1 MKRGKEIML
10 VVGEASGDM
19 HGASLVDALLKRDP
33 NLTFFGVAG
42 DQLQRTRFETVFT
55 VAKLTGM
62 GLLELAGNVKN
73 IVAAYRLLRRT
84 LRTRR
89 PSLLILIDFP
99 EFNLRLARLAKNLG
113 VPVLYYVSP
122 QVWAWRRGRI
132 RQIARVVDKM
142 AVVFPF
148 EVEFYQ
154 RHQVPVEFVGHPL
167 LDVVRVSQERD
178 AALREIGLRKEK
190 PVIALLPGSRRKEIA
205 YHLPV
210 MVDAAAKLKRLE
222 QAQFFCVRANTLDRA
237 ELQKELDRA
246 GFLIPIVDA
255 GRYNAVNAADLVWA
269 ASGTATLETAL
280 LEKPMI
286 VVYRVSWLTYWLARL
301 LVDIKYIGIANII
314 AGKAIVPELVQSEL
328 SPDRLV
334 HESQAILND
343 HDLRR
348 RMIANLGK
356 LREQLG
362 SPGAANRVAELAVS
376 MMAQSKLNF
385 GLKLP

>member
-1 MKRGKEIML
+1 MNGGREIML

-19 HGASLVDALLKRDP
+19 HGAGLVKALLERDP

-42 DQLQRTRFETVFT
+42 DQLQQTSFEPLFT
-55 VAKLTGM
+55 VAELTGM
-62 GLLELAGNVKN
+62 GLLELAGNIKN

-89 PSLLILIDFP
+89 PNLLILIDFP
-99 EFNLRLARLAKNLG
+99 ELNLRLAKLAKRLG

-122 QVWAWRRGRI
+122 QVWAWRQGRI
-132 RQIARVVDKM
+132 RQIAQVVDQM

-148 EVEFYQ
+148 EVELYKG
-154 RHQVPVEFVGHPL
+154 HQMPVEFVGHPL
-167 LDVVRVSQERD
+167 LDVVRVSQEPD
-178 AALREIGLRKEK
+178 STLREIGLKKEE

-210 MVDAAAKLKRLE
+210 MVTAATELKRLE
-222 QAQFFCVRANTLDRA
+222 QAQFFCVRASTLDRA

-246 GFLIPIVDA
+246 GFVIPIVEA

-286 VVYRVSWLTYWLARL
+286 VVYRVSWVTYWLARL
-301 LVDIKYIGIANII
+301 LVKIKYIGIANII
-314 AGKAIVPELVQSEL
+314 AGKAIVPELVQSDL
-328 SPDRLV
+328 SPERLV

-343 HDLRR
+343 HDARR
-348 RMIANLGK
+348 TMIADLRK
-356 LREQLG
+356 LRKQLG

-376 MMAQSKLNF
+376 MMAPVKA
-385 GLKLP
+385 

>member
-1 MKRGKEIML
+1 ML

-19 HGASLVDALLKRDP
+19 HAASLVKALLKRDP

-42 DQLQRTRFETVFT
+42 DQLQRTSFETLFT
-55 VAKLTGM
+55 VSKLTGM
-62 GLLELAGNVKN
+62 GLLELAGNIKN
-73 IVAAYRLLRRT
+73 IIAAYRLLRRT

-99 EFNLRLARLAKNLG
+99 EFNLRLARLAKKLA

-132 RQIARVVDKM
+132 REIAQVVDKM

-148 EVEFYQ
+148 EVEFYE
-154 RHQVPVEFVGHPL
+154 RHHVPVEFVGHPL
-167 LDVVRVSQERD
+167 LDVVRVSQKRESILSELGLDKER
-178 AALREIGLRKEK
+178 

-210 MVDAAAKLKRLE
+210 MVAAATELKRVE
-222 QAQFFCVRANTLDRA
+222 QAQFFCVRASTLDRA
-237 ELQKELDRA
+237 ELQKELDHA
-246 GFLIPIVDA
+246 GFVIPIVEG

-286 VVYRVSWLTYWLARL
+286 VVYRVSWVTYWLARL
-301 LVDIKYIGIANII
+301 LVKIEYIGIANII
-314 AGKAIVPELVQSEL
+314 AGRPIVPELVQSDL
-328 SPDRLV
+328 SSKRLV
-334 HESQAILND
+334 QESQAILND
-343 HDLRR
+343 HDARR
-348 RMIANLGK
+348 TMIANLRM

-362 SPGAANRVAELAVS
+362 APGAANRVAELAVS
-376 MMAQSKLNF
+376 LMAPVK
-385 GLKLP
+385 P

>member
-19 HGASLVDALLKRDP
+19 HGANLVKALLKRDP

-42 DQLQRTRFETVFT
+42 DQLQRTPFEAVFT

-62 GLLELAGNVKN
+62 GLLELAGNIKN
-73 IVAAYRLLRRT
+73 IIAAYRLLRRA

-99 EFNLRLARLAKNLG
+99 EFNLRLAKLAKKLR
-113 VPVLYYVSP
+113 VPVLYYISP
-122 QVWAWRRGRI
+122 QIWAWRRGRI
-132 RQIARVVDKM
+132 HQIAQAVDRM

-148 EVEFYQ
+148 EVKLYE

-167 LDVVRVSQERD
+167 LDLVHVTQDRD
-178 AALREIGLRKEK
+178 AALRDIGLQRGKS
-190 PVIALLPGSRRKEIA
+190 VIALLPGSRRKEIA

-246 GFLIPIVDA
+246 GFLIPIVEA

-286 VVYRVSWLTYWLARL
+286 VLYRVSWVTYWLARL
-301 LVDIKYIGIANII
+301 LVKIKYIGIANII
-314 AGKAIVPELVQSEL
+314 AGKAIVPELVQSDL
-328 SPDRLV
+328 SPERLV

-343 HDLRR
+343 DDARAK
-348 RMIANLGK
+348 MIANLSK
-356 LREQLG
+356 LRDQLG
-362 SPGAANRVAELAVS
+362 SPGAAYRVAELAVS
-376 MMAQSKLNF
+376 MMAVKA
-385 GLKLP
+385 

>member
-1 MKRGKEIML
+1 MIGGKEIML
-10 VVGEASGDM
+10 GVGEASGDM
-19 HGASLVDALLKRDP
+19 HGAGLVKALLKRDP
-33 NLTFFGVAG
+33 NLTFFGVSG
-42 DQLQRTRFETVFT
+42 EQLQRTNFETLIT
-55 VAKLTGM
+55 VSELTGM
-62 GLLELAGNVKN
+62 GLFELAGNIKN

-99 EFNLRLARLAKNLG
+99 ELNLRLARLAKDLG

-132 RQIARVVDKM
+132 RQIAQVVDKM

-148 EVEFYQ
+148 EVEIYE
-154 RHQVPVEFVGHPL
+154 RHQMPVEFVGHPL

-178 AALREIGLRKEK
+178 PTLRGIGLQKEK
-190 PVIALLPGSRRKEIA
+190 PVIALLPGSRRKEVA

-210 MVDAAAKLKRLE
+210 MVAAATELKRIE
-222 QAQFFCVRANTLDRA
+222 QAQFFCVRASTLDRA

-246 GFLIPIVDA
+246 GFVIPIVEA
-255 GRYNAVNAADLVWA
+255 GRYNAMNAADLVWA

-286 VVYRVSWLTYWLARL
+286 VVYRVSWITYWLARL
-301 LVDIKYIGIANII
+301 LVRIKYIGIANII
-314 AGKAIVPELVQSEL
+314 AGKAIVPELVQSDL
-328 SPDRLV
+328 SPERLV
-334 HESQAILND
+334 RESQVILND
-343 HDLRR
+343 HEARCK
-348 RMIANLGK
+348 MIANLRK

-362 SPGAANRVAELAVS
+362 APGAANRVAEMAVAL
-376 MMAQSKLNF
+376 MA
-385 GLKLP
+385 PVRA

>member
-1 MKRGKEIML
+1 MNGGKEIML

-19 HGASLVDALLKRDP
+19 HGASLVNALLKRDP

-42 DQLQRTRFETVFT
+42 DQLQQTSFETLFT
-55 VAKLTGM
+55 VSELTGM
-62 GLLELAGNVKN
+62 GLLELAGNIKN

-89 PSLLILIDFP
+89 PNLLILIDFP
-99 EFNLRLARLAKNLG
+99 ELNLRLAKLAKRLG

-132 RQIARVVDKM
+132 RQIAQVVDQM

-148 EVEFYQ
+148 EVELYKG
-154 RHQVPVEFVGHPL
+154 HQMPVEFVGHPL
-167 LDVVRVSQERD
+167 LDVVRVSQEPD
-178 AALREIGLRKEK
+178 STLREIGLKKEK

-210 MVDAAAKLKRLE
+210 MVTAATELKRLE
-222 QAQFFCVRANTLDRA
+222 QAQFFCVRASTLDRA

-246 GFLIPIVDA
+246 GFVIPIVEA

-286 VVYRVSWLTYWLARL
+286 VVYRVSWITYWLARL
-301 LVDIKYIGIANII
+301 LVKIEYIGIANII
-314 AGKAIVPELVQSEL
+314 AGKAIVPELVQSAL
-328 SPDRLV
+328 SPERLV

-343 HDLRR
+343 HDARR
-348 RMIANLGK
+348 TMIANLRK

-376 MMAQSKLNF
+376 IMAPVKT
-385 GLKLP
+385 

>member
-1 MKRGKEIML
+1 MTRGKEIML
-10 VVGEASGDM
+10 VVGEASGDI
-19 HGASLVDALLKRDP
+19 HGASLVKALLKRDP

-42 DQLQRTRFETVFT
+42 DQLQQTSFEPLFT
-55 VAKLTGM
+55 VSELTGM
-62 GLLELAGNVKN
+62 GLLELAGNIKN

-99 EFNLRLARLAKNLG
+99 ELNLRLAKLAKSLG

-122 QVWAWRRGRI
+122 QVWAWRRRRI

-142 AVVFPF
+142 AVVFSF
-148 EVEFYQ
+148 EVEFYK
-154 RHQVPVEFVGHPL
+154 RHHMPVEFVGHPL

-178 AALREIGLRKEK
+178 PTLREIGLHKEK
-190 PVIALLPGSRRKEIA
+190 PIIALLPGSRRKEIA

-210 MVDAAAKLKRLE
+210 MVAAAAELKRTE
-222 QAQFFCVRANTLDRA
+222 QAQFFCVRASTLDRA

-246 GFLIPIVDA
+246 DFVIPIVEA

-286 VVYRVSWLTYWLARL
+286 VVYRVSWVTYWLARL
-301 LVDIKYIGIANII
+301 LVKIKYIGIVNII
-314 AGKAIVPELVQSEL
+314 AGKAIVPELVQSDL
-328 SPDRLV
+328 SPERLV
-334 HESQAILND
+334 RESQAILND
-343 HDLRR
+343 HDARR
-348 RMIANLGK
+348 TMIANLRD

-362 SPGAANRVAELAVS
+362 VPGAANRVAELAIS
-376 MMAQSKLNF
+376 LMA
-385 GLKLP
+385 PVRAC

>member
-1 MKRGKEIML
+1 MTRGKEIML

-19 HGASLVDALLKRDP
+19 HGASLVQALLERDP

-42 DQLQRTRFETVFT
+42 DQLQGTSFESMFT
-55 VAKLTGM
+55 VSELTGM
-62 GLLELAGNVKN
+62 GLLELAGNIKN
-73 IVAAYRLLRRT
+73 ILAAYRLLRRT

-99 EFNLRLARLAKNLG
+99 ELNLRLAKLAKSLG

-122 QVWAWRRGRI
+122 QVWAWRRRRI
-132 RQIARVVDKM
+132 RQIAQVVDKL

-148 EVEFYQ
+148 EVEFYK
-154 RHQVPVEFVGHPL
+154 RHRMPVEFVGHPL

-178 AALREIGLRKEK
+178 PTLREIGLHKEK
-190 PVIALLPGSRRKEIA
+190 PVVALLPGSRRKEIA

-210 MVDAAAKLKRLE
+210 MVAAATRLNRVE
-222 QAQFFCVRANTLDRA
+222 QAQFFCVRASTLDRA

-246 GFLIPIVDA
+246 GFVIPIVEA

-301 LVDIKYIGIANII
+301 LVQIKFIGIVNII
-314 AGKAIVPELVQSEL
+314 AGKAIVPELVQSDL
-328 SPDRLV
+328 SPERLV

-343 HDLRR
+343 HDARR
-348 RMIANLGK
+348 TMIANLRN

-362 SPGAANRVAELAVS
+362 VPGAANRVAELAIS
-376 MMAQSKLNF
+376 LMA
-385 GLKLP
+385 PVRA

>member
-1 MKRGKEIML
+1 MNPGKEIML

-19 HGASLVDALLKRDP
+19 HGASLVKALLKRDP

-42 DQLQRTRFETVFT
+42 DQLQRMPFEAVFT

-62 GLLELAGNVKN
+62 GLLELAGNMKN
-73 IVAAYRLLRRT
+73 IVEAYRLLRRA

-99 EFNLRLARLAKNLG
+99 EFNLRLARLAKKLG

-122 QVWAWRRGRI
+122 QIWAWRRGRI
-132 RQIARVVDKM
+132 RQIARAVDRM

-148 EVEFYQ
+148 EVKLYE

-167 LDVVRVSQERD
+167 LDLVHVTQDRD
-178 AALREIGLRKEK
+178 AALRDIGLHKGK

-210 MVDAAAKLKRLE
+210 MVDAATQLKRLQ
-222 QAQFFCVRANTLDRA
+222 QAQFFCVRANTLERT
-237 ELQKELDRA
+237 ELQNELDRA
-246 GFLIPIVDA
+246 GFVIPIVEA
-255 GRYNAVNAADLVWA
+255 GRYDAVNAADLVWA

-286 VVYRVSWLTYWLARL
+286 VVYRVSWVTYWLARL
-301 LVDIKYIGIANII
+301 LVNVKYIGIANII

-328 SPDRLV
+328 SAERLV
-334 HESQAILND
+334 RESQAILND
-343 HDLRR
+343 HDARQG
-348 RMIANLGK
+348 MIANLTK
-356 LREQLG
+356 LKGQLG
-362 SPGAANRVAELAVS
+362 SPGAANRVAALAAS
-376 MMAQSKLNF
+376 MIA
-385 GLKLP
+385 

>member
-1 MKRGKEIML
+1 MNGGKEIML

-19 HGASLVDALLKRDP
+19 HGASLVKALLKRNP
-33 NLTFFGVAG
+33 NLRFFGVAG
-42 DQLQRTRFETVFT
+42 DQLQRTTFETVFT
-55 VAKLTGM
+55 VAELTGM
-62 GLLELAGNVKN
+62 GFLELAGNIKN
-73 IVAAYRLLRRT
+73 IVAAYRILRRS

-89 PSLLILIDFP
+89 PNLLILIDFP
-99 EFNLRLARLAKNLG
+99 ELNLRLAKLAKRVG

-132 RQIARVVDKM
+132 RQIAQVVDKM

-148 EVEFYQ
+148 EVEFYE
-154 RHQVPVEFVGHPL
+154 RHQLAVEFVGHPL
-167 LDVVRVSQERD
+167 LDVVRVTQEHD
-178 AALREIGLRKEK
+178 STLREIGLDKEK

-210 MVDAAAKLKRLE
+210 MVAAASELKRLE
-222 QAQFFCVRANTLDRA
+222 QAQFFCVRASTLDRD

-246 GFLIPIVDA
+246 GFTIPIVEA

-286 VVYRVSWLTYWLARL
+286 VVYRVSWLTYWLARS
-301 LVDIKYIGIANII
+301 LVKIKYIGIANII
-314 AGKAIVPELVQSEL
+314 AGKAIVPELVQSDL
-328 SPDRLV
+328 SPERLV
-334 HESQAILND
+334 HESQTILNN
-343 HDLRR
+343 HDARR
-348 RMIANLGK
+348 TMIANLRK

-362 SPGAANRVAELAVS
+362 APGAANRVAELALS
-376 MMAQSKLNF
+376 MMVPSKS
-385 GLKLP
+385 

>member
-1 MKRGKEIML
+1 MNGGREIML

-19 HGASLVDALLKRDP
+19 HGASLVNALLKRDP

-42 DQLQRTRFETVFT
+42 DQLQQTSFETLFT
-55 VAKLTGM
+55 VSELTGM
-62 GLLELAGNVKN
+62 GLLELAGNIKN

-89 PSLLILIDFP
+89 PNLLILIDFP
-99 EFNLRLARLAKNLG
+99 ELNLRLAKFAKRLG

-132 RQIARVVDKM
+132 RQIAQVVDQM

-148 EVEFYQ
+148 EVELYKG
-154 RHQVPVEFVGHPL
+154 HQMPVEFVGHPL
-167 LDVVRVSQERD
+167 LDVVRVSQEPD
-178 AALREIGLRKEK
+178 STLREIGLKKEK

-210 MVDAAAKLKRLE
+210 MVTAATELKRLE
-222 QAQFFCVRANTLDRA
+222 QAQFFCVRASTLDRA

-246 GFLIPIVDA
+246 GFVIPIVEA

-286 VVYRVSWLTYWLARL
+286 VVYRVSSITYWIARL
-301 LVDIKYIGIANII
+301 LVKIKYIGIANII
-314 AGKAIVPELVQSEL
+314 AGKAIVPELVQSDL
-328 SPDRLV
+328 SPERLV

-343 HDLRR
+343 HDARR
-348 RMIANLGK
+348 TMIANLRK

-376 MMAQSKLNF
+376 IMAPVKT
-385 GLKLP
+385 

>member
-1 MKRGKEIML
+1 MNRGKEIML

-19 HGASLVDALLKRDP
+19 HGASLVNALLKRDP

-42 DQLQRTRFETVFT
+42 DQLQQTNFEALFT
-55 VAKLTGM
+55 VSELTGM
-62 GLLELAGNVKN
+62 GLLELAGNIKN
-73 IVAAYRLLRRT
+73 IVAAYRLLRRS

-99 EFNLRLARLAKNLG
+99 ELNLRLARLAKDLG

-132 RQIARVVDKM
+132 RQIAQVVDKM

-148 EVEFYQ
+148 EVAFYE
-154 RHQVPVEFVGHPL
+154 RHDMPVEFVGHPL
-167 LDVVRVSQERD
+167 LDVVRVSQEREPM
-178 AALREIGLRKEK
+178 LRELGLHNEK

-210 MVDAAAKLKRLE
+210 MVAAATELKRVE
-222 QAQFFCVRANTLDRA
+222 QAQFFCVRASTLDRA
-237 ELQKELDRA
+237 ELQRELDRA
-246 GFLIPIVDA
+246 GFVIPIVEA

-286 VVYRVSWLTYWLARL
+286 VVYRVSWVTYWLARL
-301 LVDIKYIGIANII
+301 LVQIKYIGIANII
-314 AGKAIVPELVQSEL
+314 AGKAIVPELVQSDL
-328 SPDRLV
+328 SAERLV

-343 HDLRR
+343 HDARR
-348 RMIANLGK
+348 TMIANLRK

-362 SPGAANRVAELAVS
+362 APGAANRVAELAIS
-376 MMAQSKLNF
+376 LMA
-385 GLKLP
+385 PVRA

>member
-1 MKRGKEIML
+1 MNRGKVIML

-19 HGASLVDALLKRDP
+19 HGASLVNALLKRDP

-42 DQLQRTRFETVFT
+42 DQLQQTNFEALLTVSE
-55 VAKLTGM
+55 LTGM
-62 GLLELAGNVKN
+62 GLLELAGNIKN
-73 IVAAYRLLRRT
+73 IVAAYRLLRRS

-99 EFNLRLARLAKNLG
+99 ELNLRLARLAKDLG

-132 RQIARVVDKM
+132 RQIAQVVDKM

-148 EVEFYQ
+148 EVAFYE
-154 RHQVPVEFVGHPL
+154 RHHMPVEFVGHPL
-167 LDVVRVSQERD
+167 LDVVRVSQEREPM
-178 AALREIGLRKEK
+178 LRELGLQNEK

-210 MVDAAAKLKRLE
+210 MVAAATELNRVE
-222 QAQFFCVRANTLDRA
+222 QAQFFCVRASTLDRA
-237 ELQKELDRA
+237 ELERELDRA
-246 GFLIPIVDA
+246 GFVIPIVEA

-286 VVYRVSWLTYWLARL
+286 VVYRVSWVTYWLARL
-301 LVDIKYIGIANII
+301 LVQIKYIGIANII
-314 AGKAIVPELVQSEL
+314 AGKAIVPELVQSDL
-328 SPDRLV
+328 SAERLV

-343 HDLRR
+343 HDARR
-348 RMIANLGK
+348 TMIANLRK

-362 SPGAANRVAELAVS
+362 APGAANRVAELAIS
-376 MMAQSKLNF
+376 LMA
-385 GLKLP
+385 PVRA

>member
-1 MKRGKEIML
+1 MSGGREIML

-19 HGASLVDALLKRDP
+19 HGASLVNALLKRDP

-42 DQLQRTRFETVFT
+42 DQLQQTSFETLFT
-55 VAKLTGM
+55 VSELTGM
-62 GLLELAGNVKN
+62 GLLELAGNIKN

-89 PSLLILIDFP
+89 PNLLILIDFP
-99 EFNLRLARLAKNLG
+99 ELNLRLAKFAKRLG

-132 RQIARVVDKM
+132 RQISQVVDQM

-148 EVEFYQ
+148 EVEFYKRQ
-154 RHQVPVEFVGHPL
+154 QMPVEFVGHPL
-167 LDVVRVSQERD
+167 LDIVRVSQD
-178 AALREIGLRKEK
+178 PDSTLREIGLKKEK

-210 MVDAAAKLKRLE
+210 MVAAATELKRLE
-222 QAQFFCVRANTLDRA
+222 QAQFFCVRASTLDRA

-246 GFLIPIVDA
+246 GFLIPIVEA

-286 VVYRVSWLTYWLARL
+286 VVYRVSWVTYWLARL
-301 LVDIKYIGIANII
+301 LVKIKYIGIANII
-314 AGKAIVPELVQSEL
+314 AGKAIVPELVQSDL
-328 SPDRLV
+328 SPQRLV

-343 HDLRR
+343 HDSRR
-348 RMIANLGK
+348 RMIANLRK

-376 MMAQSKLNF
+376 MMAPVKA
-385 GLKLP
+385 

>member
-1 MKRGKEIML
+1 MNGAREIML

-19 HGASLVDALLKRDP
+19 HGASLVKALLKRDP

-42 DQLQRTRFETVFT
+42 DQLQRTSFETLFT
-55 VAKLTGM
+55 VSKLTGM
-62 GLLELAGNVKN
+62 GLLELAGNIKN
-73 IVAAYRLLRRT
+73 IMAAYRLLRRT

-99 EFNLRLARLAKNLG
+99 EFNLRLARLAKKLG

-122 QVWAWRRGRI
+122 QVWAWRRGRV
-132 RQIARVVDKM
+132 REIAHVVDKM

-148 EVEFYQ
+148 EVEFYE
-154 RHQVPVEFVGHPL
+154 RHHVPVEFVGHPL
-167 LDVVRVSQERD
+167 LDVVRVSQKRESILSELGLDKER
-178 AALREIGLRKEK
+178 

-210 MVDAAAKLKRLE
+210 MVAAATELKRVE
-222 QAQFFCVRANTLDRA
+222 QAQFFCVRASTLDRA

-246 GFLIPIVDA
+246 GFVIPIVE
-255 GRYNAVNAADLVWA
+255 GERYNAVNAADLVWA

-280 LEKPMI
+280 LEKPTI
-286 VVYRVSWLTYWLARL
+286 VIYRVSWVTYWLARL
-301 LVDIKYIGIANII
+301 LVKIKYIGIANII
-314 AGKAIVPELVQSEL
+314 AGKAIVPELVQSDL
-328 SPDRLV
+328 SPERLV

-343 HDLRR
+343 HDARR
-348 RMIANLGK
+348 TMIADLRK
-356 LREQLG
+356 LRKQLG

-376 MMAQSKLNF
+376 MMAPVKA
-385 GLKLP
+385 

>member
-1 MKRGKEIML
+1 MNRRKEIML

-19 HGASLVDALLKRDP
+19 HGANLVKALLKRDP

-42 DQLQRTRFETVFT
+42 DQLQQTSFEALFT
-55 VAKLTGM
+55 VSELTGM
-62 GLLELAGNVKN
+62 GLFELAGNIKN
-73 IVAAYRLLRRT
+73 IVTAYRLLRRS

-99 EFNLRLARLAKNLG
+99 ELNLRLARLAKNLG

-132 RQIARVVDKM
+132 RQIAQVVDKM

-148 EVEFYQ
+148 EVGFYE
-154 RHQVPVEFVGHPL
+154 RHQMPVEFVGHPL
-167 LDVVRVSQERD
+167 LDVVRVSQEREPI
-178 AALREIGLRKEK
+178 LRELGLQKEK
-190 PVIALLPGSRRKEIA
+190 PVVALLPGSRRKEVA

-210 MVDAAAKLKRLE
+210 MVAAASELNRLE
-222 QAQFFCVRANTLDRA
+222 QAQFFCVRASTLDRA

-246 GFLIPIVDA
+246 GFVIPIVQT

-286 VVYRVSWLTYWLARL
+286 VVYRVSSITYWLARL
-301 LVDIKYIGIANII
+301 LVKIKYIGIANII

-328 SPDRLV
+328 TPERLV
-334 HESQAILND
+334 HESLAILND
-343 HDLRR
+343 HDARR
-348 RMIANLGK
+348 TMIANLRK

-362 SPGAANRVAELAVS
+362 APGAANRVAELAIS
-376 MMAQSKLNF
+376 LMA
-385 GLKLP
+385 PVRA

>member
-1 MKRGKEIML
+1 MNGGREIML

-19 HGASLVDALLKRDP
+19 HGAGLVKALLKRDP

-42 DQLQRTRFETVFT
+42 DQLQQTSFEPLFT
-55 VAKLTGM
+55 VAELTGM
-62 GLLELAGNVKN
+62 GLLELAGNIKN

-89 PSLLILIDFP
+89 PNLLILIDFP
-99 EFNLRLARLAKNLG
+99 ELNLRLAKLAKRLG

-122 QVWAWRRGRI
+122 QVWAWRQGRI
-132 RQIARVVDKM
+132 RQIAQVVDQM

-148 EVEFYQ
+148 EVELYKG
-154 RHQVPVEFVGHPL
+154 HQMPVEFVGHPL
-167 LDVVRVSQERD
+167 LDVVRVSQEPD
-178 AALREIGLRKEK
+178 STLREIGLKKEK

-210 MVDAAAKLKRLE
+210 MVTAATELKRLE
-222 QAQFFCVRANTLDRA
+222 QAQFFCVRASTLDRA

-246 GFLIPIVDA
+246 GFVIPIVEA

-286 VVYRVSWLTYWLARL
+286 VVYRVSGVTYWLARL
-301 LVDIKYIGIANII
+301 LVKIKYIGIANII
-314 AGKAIVPELVQSEL
+314 AGKAIVPELVQSDL
-328 SPDRLV
+328 SPERLV

-343 HDLRR
+343 HDARR
-348 RMIANLGK
+348 TMIANLRK

-376 MMAQSKLNF
+376 MMAPVKA
-385 GLKLP
+385 

>member
-1 MKRGKEIML
+1 MTRGKEIML
-10 VVGEASGDM
+10 VVGEASGDI
-19 HGASLVDALLKRDP
+19 HGASLVKALLKRDP

-42 DQLQRTRFETVFT
+42 DQLQQTCFEPLFT
-55 VAKLTGM
+55 VSELTGM
-62 GLLELAGNVKN
+62 GLLELAGNIKN
-73 IVAAYRLLRRT
+73 IVAAFRLLRRT

-99 EFNLRLARLAKNLG
+99 ELNLRLAKLAKSLG

-122 QVWAWRRGRI
+122 QVWAWRRRRI

-142 AVVFPF
+142 AVVFSF
-148 EVEFYQ
+148 EVEFYK
-154 RHQVPVEFVGHPL
+154 RHHMPVEFVGHPL

-178 AALREIGLRKEK
+178 PTLREIGLHKEK
-190 PVIALLPGSRRKEIA
+190 PIIALLPGSRRKEIA

-210 MVDAAAKLKRLE
+210 MVAAAAELKRTE
-222 QAQFFCVRANTLDRA
+222 QAQFFCVRASTLDRA

-246 GFLIPIVDA
+246 DFVIPIVEA

-286 VVYRVSWLTYWLARL
+286 VVYRVSWVTYWLARL
-301 LVDIKYIGIANII
+301 LVKIKYIGIVNII
-314 AGKAIVPELVQSEL
+314 AGKAIVPELVQSDL
-328 SPDRLV
+328 SPERLV
-334 HESQAILND
+334 RESQAILND
-343 HDLRR
+343 HDARR
-348 RMIANLGK
+348 TMIANLRD

-362 SPGAANRVAELAVS
+362 VPGAANRVAELAIS
-376 MMAQSKLNF
+376 LMA
-385 GLKLP
+385 PVRDC

>member
-1 MKRGKEIML
+1 MTRGKEIML

-19 HGASLVDALLKRDP
+19 HGASLVKELLKRDP

-42 DQLQRTRFETVFT
+42 DQLQRTSFEPLFT
-55 VAKLTGM
+55 VSELTGM
-62 GLLELAGNVKN
+62 GLLELAGNIKN

-99 EFNLRLARLAKNLG
+99 ELNLRLAKLAKSLG

-122 QVWAWRRGRI
+122 QVWAWRPRRI
-132 RQIARVVDKM
+132 RQIAQVVDKM
-142 AVVFPF
+142 AVVFSF
-148 EVEFYQ
+148 EVEFYK
-154 RHQVPVEFVGHPL
+154 RHHMPVEFVGHPL

-178 AALREIGLRKEK
+178 PTLREIGLQKEK

-210 MVDAAAKLKRLE
+210 MVAAATELKRIE
-222 QAQFFCVRANTLDRA
+222 QAQFFCVKASTLDRA

-246 GFLIPIVDA
+246 NFVIPIVEA

-286 VVYRVSWLTYWLARL
+286 VVYRVSWITYWLARL
-301 LVDIKYIGIANII
+301 LVKIKYIGIANII
-314 AGKAIVPELVQSEL
+314 AGKAIVPELVQSDL
-328 SPDRLV
+328 SPERLV
-334 HESQAILND
+334 HESRAILND
-343 HDLRR
+343 HDARR
-348 RMIANLGK
+348 TMIANLRK

-362 SPGAANRVAELAVS
+362 APGAANRVAELAIS
-376 MMAQSKLNF
+376 LMA
-385 GLKLP
+385 PVRA

>member
-1 MKRGKEIML
+1 MNRGKEIML

-19 HGASLVDALLKRDP
+19 HGASLVKALLKRDP

-42 DQLQRTRFETVFT
+42 DKLQRLPFEAVFT
-55 VAKLTGM
+55 VSKLTGM
-62 GLLELAGNVKN
+62 GLLELAGNMKN
-73 IVAAYRLLRRT
+73 IVAAYYLLRRA
-84 LRTRR
+84 LSTRR

-99 EFNLRLARLAKNLG
+99 EFNLRLARIAKRLG

-122 QVWAWRRGRI
+122 QIWAWRRGRI
-132 RQIARVVDKM
+132 RQIAQAVDRM

-148 EVEFYQ
+148 EVKLYE

-167 LDVVRVSQERD
+167 LDLVHVTQDRD
-178 AALREIGLRKEK
+178 AALRDIGLHKGK

-210 MVDAAAKLKRLE
+210 MVDAATQLKRLQ
-222 QAQFFCVRANTLDRA
+222 QAQFFCVRANTLERA

-246 GFLIPIVDA
+246 GFVIPIVDA
-255 GRYNAVNAADLVWA
+255 RRYDAVNAADLVWA

-286 VVYRVSWLTYWLARL
+286 VVYRVSWVTYWLARL
-301 LVDIKYIGIANII
+301 LVNVKYIGIANII

-328 SPDRLV
+328 SAERLV
-334 HESQAILND
+334 RESQAILND
-343 HDLRR
+343 HDARQG
-348 RMIANLGK
+348 MIANLSK
-356 LREQLG
+356 LKAQLG
-362 SPGAANRVAELAVS
+362 SPGAANRVAALAAS
-376 MMAQSKLNF
+376 MIA
-385 GLKLP
+385 

>member
-1 MKRGKEIML
+1 MNGGKEIML

-19 HGASLVDALLKRDP
+19 HGAGLVKALLKRDP

-42 DQLQRTRFETVFT
+42 DQLQRTSFETLFT
-55 VAKLTGM
+55 VAELTGM
-62 GLLELAGNVKN
+62 GLLELAGNIKN
-73 IVAAYRLLRRT
+73 IVAAYRLMRRT
-84 LRTRR
+84 LRTRQ
-89 PSLLILIDFP
+89 PNLLILIDFP
-99 EFNLRLARLAKNLG
+99 ELNLRLAKLAKRLG

-132 RQIARVVDKM
+132 RQIAQVVDQM

-148 EVEFYQ
+148 EVELYKG
-154 RHQVPVEFVGHPL
+154 HQMPVEFVGHPL
-167 LDVVRVSQERD
+167 LDVVRVSQEPD
-178 AALREIGLRKEK
+178 STLREIGLKKEK

-210 MVDAAAKLKRLE
+210 MVTAATELKRLE
-222 QAQFFCVRANTLDRA
+222 QAQFFCVRASTLDRA

-246 GFLIPIVDA
+246 GFVIPIVEA

-286 VVYRVSWLTYWLARL
+286 VVYRVSWVTYWLARL
-301 LVDIKYIGIANII
+301 LVKIKYIGIANII
-314 AGKAIVPELVQSEL
+314 AGKAIVPELVQSDL
-328 SPDRLV
+328 SPERLV

-343 HDLRR
+343 HDARR
-348 RMIANLGK
+348 TMIANLRK

-362 SPGAANRVAELAVS
+362 SHGAANRVAELAVS
-376 MMAQSKLNF
+376 MMAPVKN
-385 GLKLP
+385 

>member
-1 MKRGKEIML
+1 MTRGKEIML

-19 HGASLVDALLKRDP
+19 HGASLVQALLKRDP

-42 DQLQRTRFETVFT
+42 DQLQRTSFESMFT
-55 VAKLTGM
+55 VSELTGM
-62 GLLELAGNVKN
+62 GLLELAGNIKN
-73 IVAAYRLLRRT
+73 ILAAYRLLRRT

-99 EFNLRLARLAKNLG
+99 ELNLRLAKLAKSLG

-122 QVWAWRRGRI
+122 QVWAWRRRRI
-132 RQIARVVDKM
+132 RQIAQVVDKL

-148 EVEFYQ
+148 EVEFYK
-154 RHQVPVEFVGHPL
+154 RHRMPVEFVGHPL

-178 AALREIGLRKEK
+178 PTLREIGLHKEK
-190 PVIALLPGSRRKEIA
+190 PVVALLPGSRRKEIA

-210 MVDAAAKLKRLE
+210 MVAAATRLNRVE
-222 QAQFFCVRANTLDRA
+222 QAQFFCVRASTLDRA

-246 GFLIPIVDA
+246 GFVIPIVEA

-301 LVDIKYIGIANII
+301 LVQIKFIGIVNII
-314 AGKAIVPELVQSEL
+314 AGKAIVPELVQSDL
-328 SPDRLV
+328 SPERLV
-334 HESQAILND
+334 RESQAILND
-343 HDLRR
+343 HDARR
-348 RMIANLGK
+348 TMIANLRN

-362 SPGAANRVAELAVS
+362 LPGAANRVAELAIS
-376 MMAQSKLNF
+376 LMA
-385 GLKLP
+385 PVRA

>member
-1 MKRGKEIML
+1 MNPGKEIML

-19 HGASLVDALLKRDP
+19 HGASLVKALLKRDP

-42 DQLQRTRFETVFT
+42 DQLQRMPFEAVFT

-62 GLLELAGNVKN
+62 GLLELAGNMKN
-73 IVAAYRLLRRT
+73 IVEAYRLLRRA

-99 EFNLRLARLAKNLG
+99 EFNLRLARLAKKLG

-122 QVWAWRRGRI
+122 QIWAWRRGRI
-132 RQIARVVDKM
+132 RQIARAVDRM

-148 EVEFYQ
+148 EVKLYE

-167 LDVVRVSQERD
+167 LDLVHVTQDRD
-178 AALREIGLRKEK
+178 AALRDIGLHKGK

-210 MVDAAAKLKRLE
+210 MVDAATQLKRLQ
-222 QAQFFCVRANTLDRA
+222 QAQFFCVRANTLERT
-237 ELQKELDRA
+237 ELQNELDRA
-246 GFLIPIVDA
+246 GFVIPIVEA
-255 GRYNAVNAADLVWA
+255 GRYDAVNAADLVWA

-286 VVYRVSWLTYWLARL
+286 VVYRVSWVTYWLARL
-301 LVDIKYIGIANII
+301 LVNVKYIGIANII

-328 SPDRLV
+328 SAERLV
-334 HESQAILND
+334 RESQAILND
-343 HDLRR
+343 HDARQG
-348 RMIANLGK
+348 MIANLGK
-356 LREQLG
+356 LKAQLG
-362 SPGAANRVAELAVS
+362 SPGAANRVAALAAS
-376 MMAQSKLNF
+376 MIA
-385 GLKLP
+385 

>member
-1 MKRGKEIML
+1 MTPGKEIML

-19 HGASLVDALLKRDP
+19 HGASLVKALLARDP

-42 DQLQRTRFETVFT
+42 DQLQRTGFEPLFT
-55 VAKLTGM
+55 VSELTGM
-62 GLLELAGNVKN
+62 GLLELAGNIKN

-99 EFNLRLARLAKNLG
+99 EMNLRLAKLAKSLG

-132 RQIARVVDKM
+132 RQIARLVDKM

-148 EVEFYQ
+148 EVEFYEQ
-154 RHQVPVEFVGHPL
+154 HEMSVEFVGHPL
-167 LDVVRVSQERD
+167 LDVVRVSQEPESV
-178 AALREIGLRKEK
+178 LREIGLQKEK

-210 MVDAAAKLKRLE
+210 MVAAAAELKRLE
-222 QAQFFCVRANTLDRA
+222 QAQFFCVKASTLDRA
-237 ELQKELDRA
+237 ELQKELDRVD
-246 GFLIPIVDA
+246 FVIPIVEA
-255 GRYNAVNAADLVWA
+255 GPYNAVNAADLVWV

-280 LEKPMI
+280 LEKPMV
-286 VVYRVSWLTYWLARL
+286 VVYRVSWVTYWLARL
-301 LVDIKYIGIANII
+301 MVKIKYIGIANII
-314 AGKAIVPELVQSEL
+314 AGKAIVPELVQSDL
-328 SPDRLV
+328 SPERLV

-343 HDLRR
+343 HDARRTMVTNLR
-348 RMIANLGK
+348 N

-362 SPGAANRVAELAVS
+362 APGAANRVAELAVS
-376 MMAQSKLNF
+376 LMAPAKA
-385 GLKLP
+385 

>member
-1 MKRGKEIML
+1 MNRGKEIML

-19 HGASLVDALLKRDP
+19 HGAELVKALLKLDP

-42 DQLQRTRFETVFT
+42 DQLQRMPFEAVFT

-62 GLLELAGNVKN
+62 GLLELAGNMKN
-73 IVAAYRLLRRT
+73 IVAAYRLLRRA

-99 EFNLRLARLAKNLG
+99 EFNLRLARLAKKLG

-132 RQIARVVDKM
+132 RQIARAVDRM

-148 EVEFYQ
+148 EVKLYE

-167 LDVVRVSQERD
+167 LDLVQVTQDRD
-178 AALREIGLRKEK
+178 TALRDIGLHREN

-210 MVDAAAKLKRLE
+210 MVDAATQLKRL
-222 QAQFFCVRANTLDRA
+222 QPAQFFCVRANTLERT
-237 ELQKELDRA
+237 ELQKQLDRA
-246 GFLIPIVDA
+246 DFVIPIVEE
-255 GRYNAVNAADLVWA
+255 GRYDAVNAADLVWA

-286 VVYRVSWLTYWLARL
+286 VVYRVSWVTYWLARL
-301 LVDIKYIGIANII
+301 LVNVKYIGIANII
-314 AGKAIVPELVQSEL
+314 AGKAIVPELVQSEF
-328 SPDRLV
+328 SAERLV
-334 HESQAILND
+334 RESQAILND
-343 HDLRR
+343 HDARQG
-348 RMIANLGK
+348 MTANLSELKG
-356 LREQLG
+356 QLG
-362 SPGAANRVAELAVS
+362 SPGAANRVAALAAS
-376 MMAQSKLNF
+376 MIA
-385 GLKLP
+385 

>member
-1 MKRGKEIML
+1 MTRGKEIML

-19 HGASLVDALLKRDP
+19 HGASLVQALLKRDP

-42 DQLQRTRFETVFT
+42 DQLQRTSFESMFT
-55 VAKLTGM
+55 VSELTGM
-62 GLLELAGNVKN
+62 GLLELAGNIKN

-99 EFNLRLARLAKNLG
+99 ELNLRLAKLAKSLG

-122 QVWAWRRGRI
+122 QVWAWRRRRI
-132 RQIARVVDKM
+132 RQIAQVVDKL

-148 EVEFYQ
+148 EVEFYK
-154 RHQVPVEFVGHPL
+154 RHRMPVEFVGHPL

-178 AALREIGLRKEK
+178 STLREIGLHKEK
-190 PVIALLPGSRRKEIA
+190 PVVALLPGSRRKEIA

-210 MVDAAAKLKRLE
+210 MVAAATRLNRVE
-222 QAQFFCVRANTLDRA
+222 QAQFFCVRASTLDRA

-246 GFLIPIVDA
+246 GFVIPIVEA

-301 LVDIKYIGIANII
+301 LVQIKFIGIVNII
-314 AGKAIVPELVQSEL
+314 AGKAIVPELVQSDL
-328 SPDRLV
+328 SPERLV

-343 HDLRR
+343 HDTRR
-348 RMIANLGK
+348 TMIANLRN

-362 SPGAANRVAELAVS
+362 VPGAANRVAELAIS
-376 MMAQSKLNF
+376 LMA
-385 GLKLP
+385 PARA

>member
-1 MKRGKEIML
+1 MNGGKEIML

-19 HGASLVDALLKRDP
+19 HGAGLVKALLKRDP

-42 DQLQRTRFETVFT
+42 DQLQRTTFETLFT
-55 VAKLTGM
+55 VSELTGM
-62 GLLELAGNVKN
+62 GLLELAGNIKN
-73 IVAAYRLLRRT
+73 ILAAYRLLRRA

-99 EFNLRLARLAKNLG
+99 ELNLRLAKLAKRLG

-132 RQIARVVDKM
+132 RQIAQVVDQM

-148 EVEFYQ
+148 EVELYKG
-154 RHQVPVEFVGHPL
+154 HQMPVEFVGHPL
-167 LDVVRVSQERD
+167 LDVVRVSQEPD
-178 AALREIGLRKEK
+178 STLREIGLKKEK

-210 MVDAAAKLKRLE
+210 MVTAATELKRLE
-222 QAQFFCVRANTLDRA
+222 QAQFFCVRASTLDRA

-246 GFLIPIVDA
+246 GFVIPIVEA

-286 VVYRVSWLTYWLARL
+286 VVYRVSWVTYWLARL
-301 LVDIKYIGIANII
+301 LVKIKYIGIANII
-314 AGKAIVPELVQSEL
+314 AGKAIVPELVQSDL
-328 SPDRLV
+328 SPERLV

-343 HDLRR
+343 HDARR
-348 RMIANLGK
+348 TMIANLRK

-376 MMAQSKLNF
+376 MMAPVKN
-385 GLKLP
+385 

>member
-1 MKRGKEIML
+1 MNGGKEIML

-19 HGASLVDALLKRDP
+19 HGAGLVKALLKRDP

-42 DQLQRTRFETVFT
+42 DQLQRTSFETLFT
-55 VAKLTGM
+55 VAELTGM
-62 GLLELAGNVKN
+62 GLLELAGNIKN
-73 IVAAYRLLRRT
+73 ILAAYRLLRRT
-84 LRTRR
+84 LRTRQ
-89 PSLLILIDFP
+89 PNLLILIDFP
-99 EFNLRLARLAKNLG
+99 ELNLRLAKLAKRLG

-132 RQIARVVDKM
+132 RQIAQVVDQM

-148 EVEFYQ
+148 EVELYKG
-154 RHQVPVEFVGHPL
+154 HQMPVEFVGHPL
-167 LDVVRVSQERD
+167 LDVVRVSQEPD
-178 AALREIGLRKEK
+178 STLREIGLKKEK

-210 MVDAAAKLKRLE
+210 MVTAATELKRLE
-222 QAQFFCVRANTLDRA
+222 QAQFFCVRASTLDRA

-246 GFLIPIVDA
+246 GFVIPIVEA

-286 VVYRVSWLTYWLARL
+286 VVYRVSWVTYWLARL
-301 LVDIKYIGIANII
+301 LVKIKYIGIANII
-314 AGKAIVPELVQSEL
+314 AGKAIVPELVQSDL
-328 SPDRLV
+328 SPERLV

-343 HDLRR
+343 HDARR
-348 RMIANLGK
+348 TMIANLRK

-376 MMAQSKLNF
+376 MMAPVKT
-385 GLKLP
+385 